1 MAWGGGS
8 SLSGA
13 RQSTQEIEPSG
24 LANADAPQWG
34 LFRDDTVFKP
44 IRSHNESRSAMH
56 RISFAVSMRRG
67 TRGGG
72 SSETARS
79 GFTIVVVENCCNLAL

>member
-1 MAWGGGS
+1 MGRGGGS

-13 RQSTQEIEPSG
+13 RQSTQEIEPSD

-44 IRSHNESRSAMH
+44 IRSHNWSRSAMH
-56 RISFAVSMRRG
+56 RISFAAPTRRG
-67 TRGGG
+67 TREGDG
-72 SSETARS
+72 SKRVYNSSSRE
-79 GFTIVVVENCCNLAL
+79 L